1 MKKSTETAG
10 SEEGGAQDDAK
21 DIQEKTKK
29 VGAKGS
35 GATRVKQLQESNKST
50 NQPQSSGSATGN
62 PRNKTAL
69 APGHSLMDWIRLTNS
84 GVDLTG
90 VGGVPRVVSLS
101 ELANH
106 NKQNDAWIAIR
117 GIVFNVTRYMD
128 FHPGGTSELMR
139 GVGKDATKLF
149 ENVHAWVNYQ
159 SILQKCVVGRLS
171 RGSISG
177 PSSSPPE
184 NTSPGTTDCA
194 SAALDL
200 IKSCTTGSNS
210 QESVSEN
217 SPANAKMDWRQTLD
231 AITLFYQTV
240 KDYPSVYYQV
250 RRISDSKLV
259 FKLFFEKD
267 VVTHELEL
275 AAPIEW
281 PPVCKRNFET
291 TEVDFTFTKKT
302 KELWKTQGS
311 HTIWRERNTSNRSY
325 KEYEVVS
332 NTPLSKLVHLLVLRA
347 KDSLELVP
355 IGKHIQARMN
365 VMGVEITRSY
375 TPVPPCLHPDD
386 MAPSYESD
394 CVCLM
399 IKKYQNGALSP
410 SITGLQAG
418 QTLVLSNALG
428 AFVVESFDRYSVI
441 HMLAGGTG
449 LTAMLGIIQRALAKR
464 TVKTINLLNFNKDE
478 DNMFYVEQLEKAS
491 TNTKLTVMHI
501 LSQADSKWTGTRGV
515 VSDNLLKQMV
525 GQQNPEA
532 CIFTCGPR
540 GFIQAVTKSIQN
552 LGWKPY
558 QTYNFDD

>member
-1 MKKSTETAG
+1 
-10 SEEGGAQDDAK
+10 
-21 DIQEKTKK
+21 
-29 VGAKGS
+29 
-35 GATRVKQLQESNKST
+35 
-50 NQPQSSGSATGN
+50 
-62 PRNKTAL
+62 
-69 APGHSLMDWIRLTNS
+69 MDWIRLTNS

>member
-1 MKKSTETAG
+1 MKKGSENAG
-10 SEEGGAQDDAK
+10 SEEGGSKDDAK
-21 DIQEKTKK
+21 DTQEKTKK
-29 VGAKGS
+29 AGAKGS
-35 GATRVKQLQESNKST
+35 GMTRVKQLQGSEKST

-90 VGGVPRVVSLS
+90 VGGVARVVSLS

-117 GIVFNVTRYMD
+117 GVVFNVTRYMD
-128 FHPGGTSELMR
+128 FHPGGIQELMM

-159 SILQKCVVGRLS
+159 SILKKCVVGRLS

-177 PSSSPPE
+177 PSSSSPE
-184 NTSPGTTDCA
+184 NTSPGTSDCA
-194 SAALDL
+194 TAALDL
-200 IKSCTTGSNS
+200 IKSCTSSNS
-210 QESVSEN
+210 QETVPEN

-259 FKLFFEKD
+259 FKLSFEKD

-275 AAPIEW
+275 AAAVEW
-281 PPVCKRNFET
+281 PPVCNRNFET
-291 TEVDFTFTKKT
+291 TEVDFTFTKKR
-302 KELWKTQGS
+302 KELWRTQGS
-311 HTIWRERNTSNRSY
+311 HTIWRERITSNRTY

-399 IKKYQNGALSP
+399 IKKYENGALSP

-449 LTAMLGIIQRALAKR
+449 LTAMLGIIQRALARR

-491 TNTKLTVMHI
+491 TNTKLTVTHI
-501 LSQADSKWTGTRGV
+501 LSQADSNWTGTRGV
-515 VSDNLLKQMV
+515 VSDDLLKQMV

-540 GFIQAVTKSIQN
+540 GFIQAASKSIQN